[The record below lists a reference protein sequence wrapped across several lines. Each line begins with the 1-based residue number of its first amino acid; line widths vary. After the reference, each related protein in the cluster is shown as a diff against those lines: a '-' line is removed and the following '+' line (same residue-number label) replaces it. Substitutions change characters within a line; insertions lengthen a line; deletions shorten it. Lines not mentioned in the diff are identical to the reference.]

1 MGYRVSSLAAEPAL
15 SLTLVGGEAGLDRE
29 VTTAE
34 LNRPALELTGY
45 LSRYRAERIQIFG
58 SGEYAY
64 LMEHLGQGEARAQ
77 QACEF
82 IFGSETTPCVIFS
95 KANPPPPLVVALAD
109 QYRLPLFV
117 TPLTTSKLSLRLWD
131 SLEPEFAPRT
141 LVHGSL
147 LDIFGLGVLI
157 RGASGVGKSECAL
170 ELVTRGHILVAD
182 DVVDIRC
189 LGGSIL
195 IGACSPVISHHMEI
209 RGLGVIDVQRMFGA
223 KAVRPRK
230 RIRLVVTLEDGAE
243 ENASDRL
250 GIDDHR
256 FEILEVD
263 LPHIIIPVRPGRDI
277 GTIIEVG
284 ALNQNLKSM
293 GIHSSRE
300 LDDKLREVIDK
311 KKSRLS
317 EAQGSPDS

>member
-1 MGYRVSSLAAEPAL
+1 MAYRVSNLAAEPAL
-15 SLTLVGGEAGLDRE
+15 GLTLLAGVQGLERE
-29 VTTAE
+29 ITTAE

-45 LSRYRAERIQIFG
+45 HSRYRAERIQIFG
-58 SGEYAY
+58 SGESAY
-64 LMEHLGQGEARAQ
+64 LDEHLAQGDEQVRR
-77 QACEF
+77 ACEF
-82 IFGSETTPCVIFS
+82 ILGAPATPCVIFS
-95 KANPPPPLVVALAD
+95 KGYRPPEFVLGLAE
-109 QYRLPLFV
+109 RFATPVFV
-117 TPLTTSKLSLRLWD
+117 TPLPTPKLTLRLWD

-147 LDIFGLGVLI
+147 LDVYGLGVLI

-230 RIRLVVTLEDGAE
+230 RIRLVVTLVEGGE
-243 ENASDRL
+243 QGFSDRL
-250 GIDDHR
+250 GIDDNK
-256 FEILEVD
+256 FEILEVE
-263 LPHIIIPVRPGRDI
+263 LPHITIPVRPGRDI

-300 LDDKLREVIDK
+300 LDDRLREVIGK
-311 KKSRLS
+311 KNRPPQAEGSS
-317 EAQGSPDS
+317 EV